1 MATTFNLFDNW
12 RKTVATP
19 SRAAAV
25 AGTLKLAIFK
35 AMTIGTTEQGAWDF
49 YDDLTPGT
57 NQVSGTNYTDLGNA
71 CASPTWTG
79 PTAGVLTF
87 DASDPTTWSQH
98 ASGFSN
104 GRRAILFY
112 DTGVAATSTL
122 VGFSDDFG
130 ADLGNVASD
139 FSVAFNASGIYTS
152 SR

>member
-12 RKTVATP
+12 RDYVADP
-19 SRAAAV
+19 ARSAAV
-25 AGTLKLAIFK
+25 SGTLKLAIFK
-35 AMTIGTTEQGAWDF
+35 SMTIGSSEQGAWDF
-49 YDDLTPGT
+49 YDDTTPGT
-57 NQVSGTNYTDLGNA
+57 NEVSGTNYTAGGNQ
-71 CASPTWTG
+71 CATPTWTG
-79 PTAGVLTF
+79 PTGGVLTF
-87 DASDPTTWSQH
+87 DASDPATWSQH

-104 GRRAILFY
+104 GRRAILYY
-112 DTGVAATSTL
+112 DTGVASTSRL